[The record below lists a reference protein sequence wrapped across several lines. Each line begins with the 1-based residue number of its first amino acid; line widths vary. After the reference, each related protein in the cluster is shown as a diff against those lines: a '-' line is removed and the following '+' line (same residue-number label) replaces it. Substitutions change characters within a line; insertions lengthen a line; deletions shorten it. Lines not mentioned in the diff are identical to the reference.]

1 MKKAATPLL
10 QEPQLARLVPGTS
23 YLSSKYTLKT
33 NQEIERP
40 LHQSGGWL
48 LEHSNQSREFTLH
61 MAKAQFLWLKQC
73 EVKKKTLPGSGLLYR
88 LKVCRM
94 QSDDVFPVSR
104 HNFQQLEEG
113 DRGEIELLPA
123 ESESLHRLGF
133 WQRCGVRLLCLVLV
147 CYFLPMLSFIPL
159 AIFGGVH
166 MPSPW
171 AGDYNHDA
179 PTASVPSKDTA
190 GYPGMNQTFTC
201 WEAQM
206 FG

>member
-1 MKKAATPLL
+1 
-10 QEPQLARLVPGTS
+10 
-23 YLSSKYTLKT
+23 
-33 NQEIERP
+33 
-40 LHQSGGWL
+40 
-48 LEHSNQSREFTLH
+48 
-61 MAKAQFLWLKQC
+61 
-73 EVKKKTLPGSGLLYR
+73 
-88 LKVCRM
+88 M
-94 QSDDVFPVSR
+94 QSDDVFPISR

-179 PTASVPSKDTA
+179 PTASVPSKEMPTGRWYWNLPLVSMILILFPLA
-190 GYPGMNQTFTC
+190 VVFVLYHLKMRAVRRQ
-201 WEAQM
+201 QM
-206 FG
+206 IDSLLAECV

>member
-1 MKKAATPLL
+1 MATWAFKPKSGVHLAHGKSTVPL
-10 QEPQLARLVPGTS
+10 
-23 YLSSKYTLKT
+23 
-33 NQEIERP
+33 
-40 LHQSGGWL
+40 
-48 LEHSNQSREFTLH
+48 
-61 MAKAQFLWLKQC
+61 AQAVWSF
-73 EVKKKTLPGSGLLYR
+73 KKTLPGSGLLYR

-94 QSDDVFPVSR
+94 QSDDVFPISR